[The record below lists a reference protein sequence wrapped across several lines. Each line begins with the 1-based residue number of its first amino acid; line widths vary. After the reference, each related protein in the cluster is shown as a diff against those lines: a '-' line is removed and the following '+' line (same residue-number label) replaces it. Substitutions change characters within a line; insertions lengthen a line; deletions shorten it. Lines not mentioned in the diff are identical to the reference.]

1 MNQHIPDL
9 QKALRHYAKQ
19 IEFAL
24 KTLRLTYQT
33 FWEQTNLAKAGE
45 YSKMYMDCYIKTP
58 DNQTRPP
65 FKQEYYEVLYEG
77 NYLNLPDDKYKHL
90 SGLLGVLGIDTS
102 NGFKDWHNV
111 YLEIV
116 FGEKGE
122 YERYLS
128 NPNTYSFDY
137 QSILKKDTPSVMQ
150 SDIQYTEIESIKKA
164 RIHFAKQLK
173 TFLDTG
179 CTYIDFW
186 NSNLAED
193 IGLCYSK
200 MWDLYRTNDY
210 SNEKVKAMFI
220 LYGIDE
226 RSEDEKKSITF
237 KVEIPAFQRI
247 GIDCSNGFQE
257 WHKKYCE
264 LAERE
269 WNQYSSNLENYS
281 FDFSIF
287 KNNPPS
293 VSELEKS
300 KTMIPL
306 TQPKKILF
314 FGANPSNT
322 GKLNL
327 EKEYAKIAQQL
338 EAEGARNRLE
348 LKSEFYTD
356 LKSFQEKINN
366 SRPNIIHFSG
376 HGSDSN
382 GELET
387 FSRGILM
394 PIERKNTG
402 LIFHE
407 SGYGDAVLIS
417 DDTLDYNFKTFI
429 EVDKIPIEVIVLNA
443 CYSTNQ
449 AMVLSKRVK
458 YVVGVNNS
466 IADEASIDFSA
477 GFYYGL
483 AEGKP
488 VESAFRDGTGRAMP
502 KMTDKNQIVLFVDGV
517 KSEL

>member
-45 YSKMYMDCYIKTP
+45 YSKMYMDCYMKTP
-58 DNQTRPP
+58 DNQTHPP

-77 NYLNLPDDKYKHL
+77 NYLNLPDDEYKHL

-247 GIDCSNGFQE
+247 GIDCSYGFQE

-293 VSELEKS
+293 VSEQEKRKIMTS
-300 KTMIPL
+300 L
-306 TQPKKILF
+306 TL
-314 FGANPSNT
+314 
-322 GKLNL
+322 
-327 EKEYAKIAQQL
+327 QQL
-338 EAEGARNRLE
+338 KDKVNQHISKAE
-348 LKSEFYTD
+348 T
-356 LKSFQEKINN
+356 EKAMNV
-366 SRPNIIHFSG
+366 IIKWR
-376 HGSDSN
+376 
-382 GELET
+382 T
-387 FSRGILM
+387 AI
-394 PIERKNTG
+394 G
-402 LIFHE
+402 L
-407 SGYGDAVLIS
+407 
-417 DDTLDYNFKTFI
+417 
-429 EVDKIPIEVIVLNA
+429 
-443 CYSTNQ
+443 
-449 AMVLSKRVK
+449 
-458 YVVGVNNS
+458 
-466 IADEASIDFSA
+466 
-477 GFYYGL
+477 
-483 AEGKP
+483 
-488 VESAFRDGTGRAMP
+488 
-502 KMTDKNQIVLFVDGV
+502 
-517 KSEL
+517 